1 MLDLANR
8 YAAALLAYA
17 DENGLEEIY
26 RQALLHVVTN
36 APPDDPIPQPLGAF
50 LAQVPPREVDATLFR
65 FLDLARK
72 RMNLLTVE
80 IISAVPLTPLQ
91 LSRLEEKLIRMYRKQ
106 MEITT
111 TVDPSLLG
119 GLRII
124 VNNTVIDNTIKRKL
138 QDMKE
143 SVYRGVYFKQ

>member
-26 RQALLHVVTN
+26 RQALLHVVTDASPD
-36 APPDDPIPQPLGAF
+36 APVPQPLGAF
-50 LAQVPPREVDATLFR
+50 LAQVPPRELEATLYR

-80 IISAVPLTPLQ
+80 IISAVPLTPRQ
-91 LSRLEEKLIRMYRKQ
+91 LSGLEERLIRMFRKQ

-124 VNNTVIDNTIKRKL
+124 VDNTVIDNTIKRKL
-138 QDMKE
+138 QDMKN